1 MAPAQGWS
9 ALGGEWLNN
18 GIMFYVYILQSEKN
32 KRLYKGVT
40 SDLKRRIKEHN
51 AGSVPF
57 TKTLKPWK
65 LIYYEAFLSKEDANR
80 EEKFLKS
87 GKGRD
92 RIKWLLRSIFEKSE

>member
-1 MAPAQGWS
+1 MY
-9 ALGGEWLNN
+9 
-18 GIMFYVYILQSEKN
+18 YVYILQSEKN

-40 SDLKRRIKEHN
+40 NDLKRRLKEHN
-51 AGSVPF
+51 SGSVPF

-65 LIYYEAFLSKEDANR
+65 LIYYEAFSNKEDATR

-92 RIKWLLRSIFEKSE
+92 RIKWLLKSVFEKSK